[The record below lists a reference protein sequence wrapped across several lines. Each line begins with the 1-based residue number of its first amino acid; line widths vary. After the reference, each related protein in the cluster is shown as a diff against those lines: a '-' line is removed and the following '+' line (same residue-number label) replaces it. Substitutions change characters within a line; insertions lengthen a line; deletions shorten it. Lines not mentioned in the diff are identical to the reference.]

1 MRLAGA
7 CGVVLNDTELPG
19 EVGAKPLIEQRVRK
33 SLVGILGRQRNLA
46 ELDDVRTVRVFVTRF
61 LW

>member
-1 MRLAGA
+1 
-7 CGVVLNDTELPG
+7 VLNDTELPG

-46 ELDDVRTVRVFVTRF
+46 ELDDVRTVRVFVTRL